1 MRSLLSGSV
10 SAIAILFLCSWS
22 SPVVNAFRRLPQDV
36 TDPVADEEA
45 SSVFEL
51 REGLDPGKR
60 ALSETPII
68 DDREENANFSPPHR
82 ALSPED
88 HLVTGLP
95 LLDGDALKT
104 KQYAGHLPASQK
116 DDKYLFYWLF
126 APPEKHME
134 DAPLLIWLNGGPGC
148 SSMDGLFLENGP
160 LRLVYENSEW
170 TMKINPHSWHN
181 APAWVLYIDQPVGT
195 GLSFTKSKNY
205 CKSDEAIDIDFHYF
219 LQEFMLFHKDTF
231 LTDKST
237 TVDGIP
243 KLNRELYFSGESHA
257 GHYIP
262 SMIDF
267 ILQQNDKLK
276 DTSDATKKEWP
287 RVEIPVAGAAIGNGW
302 VDPYHQYAA
311 AEAAYGMGLIDLA
324 QKSNFDSMEKECQN
338 QMDAG
343 SLSAGVC
350 FGLLDDIISESHGSS
365 SSVKVSQY
373 DNRLWESKYSSR
385 SFPPG
390 HKDVETYLGGKATEM
405 PPMAGFT
412 YTDVLDA
419 IHASESAKYQKFRE
433 CTDPPF
439 MALKHQD
446 GLGVTD
452 EVVRILDHPSNVRL
466 LFFNG
471 VNDLICNHVG
481 NEKFLDLL
489 PWKKANKWTLAKRFS
504 WDGGRDSG
512 VLGPPAGYIKEYEN
526 LSFLKILESG
536 HMVPMDQPEASLVMM
551 QTFMSHGS
559 FQTNAQKIERKT
571 TSASSCDPCPTCET
585 SETFGSEDSSTSET
599 FVTSPGVDQGLVQQF
614 VIASG
619 WIGALVAVA
628 FFMLVLYLRKRR
640 SRHAPGAIPLPRGG
654 EYDYDMELEM
664 QTSGGGGSEHSS
676 ASSGYRDTPPDRMG
690 SDVSTSSSN
699 GII

>member
-10 SAIAILFLCSWS
+10 SAIAILFLCRW

-36 TDPVADEEA
+36 TSPVAEEA

-51 REGLDPGKR
+51 REGLDPGRR
-60 ALSETPII
+60 ALSASPIL
-68 DDREENANFSPPHR
+68 DDREETANFAPQPPR

-126 APPEKHME
+126 APPEEHMK

-170 TMKINPHSWHN
+170 TMKISPHSWHN

-219 LQEFMLFHKDTF
+219 LQEFMLFYKDTF

-237 TVDGIP
+237 TVNGIP

-343 SLSAGVC
+343 SLNAGVC
-350 FGLLDDIISESHGSS
+350 FSLLDEIVSESHGSS

-385 SFPPG
+385 SFPP
-390 HKDVETYLGGKATEM
+390 
-405 PPMAGFT
+405 
-412 YTDVLDA
+412 
-419 IHASESAKYQKFRE
+419 
-433 CTDPPF
+433 DPPF

-446 GLGVTD
+446 GLGVID
-452 EVVRILDHPSNVRL
+452 EV
-466 LFFNG
+466 
-471 VNDLICNHVG
+471 
-481 NEKFLDLL
+481 
-489 PWKKANKWTLAKRFS
+489 ANKWTVAKRFS
-504 WDGGRDSG
+504 WDGGRNIG
-512 VLGPPAGYIKEYEN
+512 IVGPPAGYIKEYEN
-526 LSFLKILESG
+526 LSFLKILDSG

-571 TSASSCDPCPTCET
+571 TSASSCDPCPVCKKKKKT
-585 SETFGSEDSSTSET
+585 SENSGLEDSSTSET
-599 FVTSPGVDQGLVQQF
+599 LPTSPDVDQGLVQQF

-640 SRHAPGAIPLPRGG
+640 SRHVIPLPRGG
-654 EYDYDMELEM
+654 EYDYDMELEL
-664 QTSGGGGSEHSS
+664 QTSGGSGSEHSS
-676 ASSGYRDTPPDRMG
+676 ASSGYRDMPPDRMG